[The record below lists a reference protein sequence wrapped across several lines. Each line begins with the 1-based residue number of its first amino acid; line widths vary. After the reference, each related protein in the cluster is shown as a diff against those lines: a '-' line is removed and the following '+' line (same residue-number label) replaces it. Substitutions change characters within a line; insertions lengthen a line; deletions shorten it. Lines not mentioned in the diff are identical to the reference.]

1 MVNCKCY
8 EKYCSKCN
16 KKFYSTQKWY
26 NDVITPVFVEYRYAL
41 HEIIKHRRK
50 KIELVRVSFFLA
62 IGLLL
67 QLLSIVTYPFRLL

>member
-1 MVNCKCY
+1 MVDCKYY

-26 NDVITPVFVEYRYAL
+26 NDVISSAFVEYRYAL

-50 KIELVRVSFFLA
+50 KIELVRISFFLIMA
-62 IGLLL
+62 LLL